1 MNDYVMARYAIS
13 SKLAEKA
20 RAVDDEKDKRYEVW
34 FPEGIWV
41 NGAGLVKQEGQTRVI
56 DGVTYE
62 LYSVITDESSLNGI
76 FVAYPKAQYDKKS
89 VKNYISY
96 YGTYLDETEESL
108 LAEDTIEIDLSK
120 YGYSDIPGDIY
131 DVKKIICRSTE

>member
-76 FVAYPKAQYDKKS
+76 FVAYPKAQYDKK
-89 VKNYISY
+89 K
-96 YGTYLDETEESL
+96 
-108 LAEDTIEIDLSK
+108 
-120 YGYSDIPGDIY
+120 
-131 DVKKIICRSTE
+131 C